1 MDNNHAFQSS
11 KFLRALLVLFFMT
24 VSVQW
29 TFAQLDL
36 NMSRTTL
43 GTVIEQIKT
52 QSKYQF
58 FYDDKLAAT
67 AVEKVNVKNASIED
81 ALTAILKGKNI
92 SFKVED
98 NIVYLSE
105 KSQSGQE
112 GAQQGKERTITGQ
125 VSDDMGPLIG
135 VNVLVKGTSV
145 GCITDFDGNF
155 TLTTTEANPVI
166 QFSYVGYKTQEIA
179 AKEQS
184 VINLMMESDSQL
196 VEEVVVTALGI
207 KRATKALSYNVQE
220 IKSDELTRVK
230 DANLVNSLS
239 GKVAGVTINAS
250 SSGVGGA
257 SKVVM
262 RGTKGIDQSSNA
274 LYVIDGVPMFNLSG
288 EGGQEFDS
296 KGSSEAIADINP
308 EDIESM
314 SVLTGA
320 AAAALYGSH
329 AANGAIVITTKKGKE
344 GRLSLT
350 VSQNTEFLRPFVTP
364 NFQNSYGTGDLLS
377 SAGSVEKSWGN
388 KLNPSNYMGY
398 DPINDF
404 LRTGVVATET
414 VSLSTGTEKNQT
426 YFSASAVNSVGMVPN
441 NDYDRYNF
449 TFRNTTS
456 FLNDKMT
463 LDVSASYI
471 KQKDQNMVN
480 QGTYSNP
487 LVTAYLFP
495 RGDDWNEI
503 KMYERWDTS
512 RNIYTQYWP
521 QGIDTFTGQ
530 NPYWI
535 AYRNL
540 RENNKDRY
548 MLSGSLSY
556 KILDWLSVSG
566 RVRVDNSASTYT
578 EKLYATSNTTL
589 AEGSNNGLY
598 GISNTNDKQTYADIM
613 LNINKNFGENLTFQ
627 ANIGASLS
635 DMQQDVLQNRG
646 PISEDGIPT
655 SNTTLA
661 EGSNNGLYGISN
673 TNDKQ
678 TYADIMLNINKNF
691 GENLTFQANIGASLS
706 DMQQDVLQ
714 NRGPISEDGIPNVF
728 NVFQL
733 DDSKTKRTQSGFHD
747 QTQSVFAS
755 LELGYKSTYYLTLT
769 GRSDWPSQLAGPNST
784 QSAFLYPSVGGSV
797 ILSEL
802 LKLPQQISFL
812 KVRGSFASVGLP
824 FPRFLANPTYSWDNS
839 NKVWQSKRNYPMYNL
854 KPERTDSWEVGL
866 TARFLNHFNLDL
878 ALYTTK
884 TYNQTFDPKISV
896 SSGYS
901 TLYVQTGSVRN
912 KGIELGLGYSNEW
925 GKFKWSSNYVF
936 STNKNEI
943 LELLENYVHP
953 ETGTV
958 ITKERLDVGGMG
970 QARFILKKGGSLG
983 DLYSTADLQR
993 DSNGNILVDQNGSVT
1008 ANYNAE
1014 DIKLGSV
1021 FAKCNMSWRNDFS
1034 WKNLNFGFML
1044 SARIGGIVYSAT
1056 QAAMDMYGV
1065 SESTEIA
1072 RNQGGVYVNG
1082 TDLVNAQ
1089 KWYTT
1094 IGSQSGIPQ
1103 YYTYSATNLRLQE
1116 ASVGYTIPRDKLWN
1130 VADVTVSLVGRN
1142 LLMLYCKAPFDP
1154 EAVAST
1160 GNYYQGI
1167 DNFMTPSA
1175 RSLGFNVRFKF

>member
-308 EDIESM
+308 EDIA
-314 SVLTGA
+314 TGSEVELAVKA
-320 AAAALYGSH
+320 AVVGSH

-578 EKLYATSNTTL
+578 EKLYA
-589 AEGSNNGLY
+589 
-598 GISNTNDKQTYADIM
+598 
-613 LNINKNFGENLTFQ
+613 
-627 ANIGASLS
+627 
-635 DMQQDVLQNRG
+635 
-646 PISEDGIPT
+646 T

>member
-67 AVEKVNVKNASIED
+67 TVEKVDVKNASIED

-112 GAQQGKERTITGQ
+112 STQQGKERTITGQ

-646 PISEDGIPT
+646 PISEDGIP
-655 SNTTLA
+655 
-661 EGSNNGLYGISN
+661 
-673 TNDKQ
+673 
-678 TYADIMLNINKNF
+678 
-691 GENLTFQANIGASLS
+691 
-706 DMQQDVLQ
+706 
-714 NRGPISEDGIPNVF
+714 NVF

-912 KGIELGLGYSNEW
+912 KGVELGLGYSNEW

>member
-1 MDNNHAFQSS
+1 MNNNHAFQSS

-29 TFAQLDL
+29 TFAQLNL
-36 NMSRTTL
+36 NVSRTTL
-43 GTVIEQIKT
+43 GTVIEQIKS

-58 FYDDKLAAT
+58 FYDDKLAT
-67 AVEKVNVKNASIED
+67 MAVENVKVKNASIED
-81 ALTAILKGKNI
+81 ALNAILKGKNI

-105 KSQSGQE
+105 KSAAPQE
-112 GAQQGKERTITGQ
+112 GNQQGKERTITGQ

-135 VNVLVKGTSV
+135 VNVLIKGTSI
-145 GCITDFDGNF
+145 GCITDLDGNF
-155 TLTTTEANPVI
+155 ALTTTEANPVV

-179 AKEQS
+179 AKGQGA
-184 VINLMMESDSQL
+184 INVMLESDSQL

-350 VSQNTEFLRPFVTP
+350 VSQNTEFLRPFITP
-364 NFQNSYGTGDLLS
+364 KFQNSYGTGDLLS
-377 SAGSVEKSWGN
+377 SSGSVERSWGN
-388 KLNPSNYMGY
+388 KLNSSNYMGY
-398 DPINDF
+398 DPISDF

-495 RGDDWNEI
+495 RGDDWNEV

-548 MLSGSLSY
+548 MLSASLNY

-566 RVRVDNSASTYT
+566 RVRVDNSNSTYT

-589 AEGSNNGLY
+589 TEGSNNGLY
-598 GISNTNDKQTYADIM
+598 GISTTADKQTYADLM
-613 LNINKNFGENLTFQ
+613 LNINKNFGENFTLQ

-635 DMQQDVLQNRG
+635 DMQQN
-646 PISEDGIPT
+646 
-655 SNTTLA
+655 
-661 EGSNNGLYGISN
+661 
-673 TNDKQ
+673 
-678 TYADIMLNINKNF
+678 
-691 GENLTFQANIGASLS
+691 
-706 DMQQDVLQ
+706 VLQ

-733 DDSKTKRTQSGFHD
+733 DDTKTKRTQSGFHD
-747 QTQSVFAS
+747 QTQSLFAS
-755 LELGYKSTYYLTLT
+755 VELGYKSTYYLTLT

-802 LKLPQQISFL
+802 LKLPEQISFL

-953 ETGTV
+953 ETGAI

-993 DSNGNILVDQNGSVT
+993 DSNGNILVDQNGNVT

-1034 WKNLNFGFML
+1034 WKNLDFGFML

-1065 SESTEIA
+1065 SESTAMA
-1072 RNQGGVYVNG
+1072 RDQSGVWVNG
-1082 TDLVNAQ
+1082 TDKVNAQ

-1116 ASVGYTIPRDKLWN
+1116 ARIGYTIPKAKLWN

>member
-404 LRTGVVATET
+404 LRTGMVATET

-578 EKLYATSNTTL
+578 EKLYA
-589 AEGSNNGLY
+589 
-598 GISNTNDKQTYADIM
+598 
-613 LNINKNFGENLTFQ
+613 
-627 ANIGASLS
+627 
-635 DMQQDVLQNRG
+635 
-646 PISEDGIPT
+646 T

>member
-24 VSVQW
+24 VSIQW
-29 TFAQLDL
+29 TFAQLNL

-67 AVEKVNVKNASIED
+67 AVEKVDVKNASIED

-112 GAQQGKERTITGQ
+112 GTQQGKERTITGQ

-179 AKEQS
+179 ANEQS

-398 DPINDF
+398 NPINDF

-589 AEGSNNGLY
+589 
-598 GISNTNDKQTYADIM
+598 T
-613 LNINKNFGENLTFQ
+613 
-627 ANIGASLS
+627 
-635 DMQQDVLQNRG
+635 
-646 PISEDGIPT
+646 
-655 SNTTLA
+655 

-755 LELGYKSTYYLTLT
+755 LEVGYKSTYYLTLT

-1065 SESTEIA
+1065 SESTETA

>member
-487 LVTAYLFP
+487 LVTASLFP

-578 EKLYATSNTTL
+578 EKLYA
-589 AEGSNNGLY
+589 
-598 GISNTNDKQTYADIM
+598 
-613 LNINKNFGENLTFQ
+613 
-627 ANIGASLS
+627 
-635 DMQQDVLQNRG
+635 
-646 PISEDGIPT
+646 T

-1065 SESTEIA
+1065 SEPTEIA

>member
-1 MDNNHAFQSS
+1 MNNNHAFQSS

-29 TFAQLDL
+29 TFAQLNL
-36 NMSRTTL
+36 NVSRTTL
-43 GTVIEQIKT
+43 GTVIEQIKS

-58 FYDDKLAAT
+58 FYDDKLAT
-67 AVEKVNVKNASIED
+67 MAVENVKVKNASIED
-81 ALTAILKGKNI
+81 ALNAILKGKNI

-105 KSQSGQE
+105 KSAAPQE
-112 GAQQGKERTITGQ
+112 GNQQGKERTITGQ

-135 VNVLVKGTSV
+135 VNVLIKGTSI
-145 GCITDFDGNF
+145 GCITDLDGNF
-155 TLTTTEANPVI
+155 TLTTTEANPVV

-179 AKEQS
+179 AKGQG
-184 VINLMMESDSQL
+184 VINVMLESDSQL

-364 NFQNSYGTGDLLS
+364 KFQNSYGTGDLLS
-377 SAGSVEKSWGN
+377 SSGSVERSWGN
-388 KLNPSNYMGY
+388 KLNSSNYMGY
-398 DPINDF
+398 DPISDF

-495 RGDDWNEI
+495 RGDDWNEV

-548 MLSGSLSY
+548 MLSASLNY

-566 RVRVDNSASTYT
+566 RVRVDNSNSTYT

-589 AEGSNNGLY
+589 TEGSNNGLY
-598 GISNTNDKQTYADIM
+598 GISTTADKQTYADLM
-613 LNINKNFGENLTFQ
+613 LNINKNFGENFTLQ

-635 DMQQDVLQNRG
+635 DMQQN
-646 PISEDGIPT
+646 
-655 SNTTLA
+655 
-661 EGSNNGLYGISN
+661 
-673 TNDKQ
+673 
-678 TYADIMLNINKNF
+678 
-691 GENLTFQANIGASLS
+691 
-706 DMQQDVLQ
+706 VLQ

-733 DDSKTKRTQSGFHD
+733 DDTKTKRTQSGFHD
-747 QTQSVFAS
+747 QTQSLFAS
-755 LELGYKSTYYLTLT
+755 VELGYKSTYYLTLT

-802 LKLPQQISFL
+802 LKLPEQISFL

-854 KPERTDSWEVGL
+854 KPERTNSWEVGL

-953 ETGTV
+953 ETGAI

-993 DSNGNILVDQNGSVT
+993 DSNGNILVDQNGNVT

-1034 WKNLNFGFML
+1034 WKNLDFGFML

-1065 SESTEIA
+1065 SESTAMA
-1072 RNQGGVYVNG
+1072 RDQSGVWVNG
-1082 TDLVNAQ
+1082 TDKVNAQ

-1116 ASVGYTIPRDKLWN
+1116 ARIGYTIPKAKLWN

>member
-1 MDNNHAFQSS
+1 
-11 KFLRALLVLFFMT
+11 
-24 VSVQW
+24 
-29 TFAQLDL
+29 
-36 NMSRTTL
+36 
-43 GTVIEQIKT
+43 
-52 QSKYQF
+52 
-58 FYDDKLAAT
+58 
-67 AVEKVNVKNASIED
+67 
-81 ALTAILKGKNI
+81 
-92 SFKVED
+92 
-98 NIVYLSE
+98 
-105 KSQSGQE
+105 
-112 GAQQGKERTITGQ
+112 
-125 VSDDMGPLIG
+125 MGPLIG
-135 VNVLVKGTSV
+135 VNVLVKGTSI
-145 GCITDFDGNF
+145 GCITDLDGNF
-155 TLTTTEANPVI
+155 TLTTTEANPVL
-166 QFSYVGYKTQEIA
+166 QFSYIGYRQEEIA
-179 AKEQS
+179 VKGNGP
-184 VINLMMESDSQL
+184 INLTMQNDTQL
-196 VEEVVVTALGI
+196 IEEVVVTALGI

-274 LYVIDGVPMFNLSG
+274 LYVIDGVPMFNLSR

-344 GRLSLT
+344 GRLSVT
-350 VSQNTEFLRPFVTP
+350 VSQNTEFLRPFVIP
-364 NFQNSYGTGDLLS
+364 KFQNSYGTGDLMAS
-377 SAGSVEKSWGN
+377 SGSAERSWGN
-388 KLNPSNYMGY
+388 KLNSSNYMGF
-398 DPINDF
+398 DPVSDF

-414 VSLSTGTEKNQT
+414 VSLSTGTDKNQT
-426 YFSASAVNSVGMVPN
+426 YFSASAVNSAGMVPN

-495 RGDDWNEI
+495 RGDDWSEV

-548 MLSGSLSY
+548 MLSGSLNY
-556 KILDWLSVSG
+556 KILDWLSVAG
-566 RVRVDNSASTYT
+566 RVRVDNSNSTYT

-589 AEGSNNGLY
+589 TEGSNNGLY
-598 GISNTNDKQTYADIM
+598 GISTTADRQTYAGLM
-613 LNINKNFGENLTFQ
+613 VNINKNFGEDF
-627 ANIGASLS
+627 S
-635 DMQQDVLQNRG
+635 
-646 PISEDGIPT
+646 
-655 SNTTLA
+655 
-661 EGSNNGLYGISN
+661 
-673 TNDKQ
+673 
-678 TYADIMLNINKNF
+678 
-691 GENLTFQANIGASLS
+691 FQANIGASLS

-747 QTQSVFAS
+747 QTQSLFAS

-802 LKLPQQISFL
+802 LKLPEQISFL

-824 FPRFLANPTYSWDNS
+824 FPRFLANPTYFWDNS
-839 NKVWQSKRNYPMYNL
+839 NKVWQSKCNYPMYNL

-866 TARFLNHFNLDL
+866 TARFLKHFNLDL

-901 TLYVQTGSVRN
+901 TLYVQTGSVQN

-925 GKFKWSSNYVF
+925 GKFRWSSNYVF
-936 STNKNEI
+936 SANDNKI

-953 ETGTV
+953 ETGAI

-970 QARFILKKGGSLG
+970 RH
-983 DLYSTADLQR
+983 
-993 DSNGNILVDQNGSVT
+993 
-1008 ANYNAE
+1008 
-1014 DIKLGSV
+1014 
-1021 FAKCNMSWRNDFS
+1021 
-1034 WKNLNFGFML
+1034 
-1044 SARIGGIVYSAT
+1044 
-1056 QAAMDMYGV
+1056 V
-1065 SESTEIA
+1065 SS
-1072 RNQGGVYVNG
+1072 
-1082 TDLVNAQ
+1082 
-1089 KWYTT
+1089 
-1094 IGSQSGIPQ
+1094 
-1103 YYTYSATNLRLQE
+1103 
-1116 ASVGYTIPRDKLWN
+1116 
-1130 VADVTVSLVGRN
+1130 
-1142 LLMLYCKAPFDP
+1142 
-1154 EAVAST
+1154 
-1160 GNYYQGI
+1160 
-1167 DNFMTPSA
+1167 
-1175 RSLGFNVRFKF
+1175 

>member
-29 TFAQLDL
+29 TFAQLNL

-67 AVEKVNVKNASIED
+67 TVEKVDVKNASIED

-112 GAQQGKERTITGQ
+112 STQQGKERTITGQ

-495 RGDDWNEI
+495 RGDDWNEV

-635 DMQQDVLQNRG
+635 DMQQDVLQNR
-646 PISEDGIPT
+646 
-655 SNTTLA
+655 A
-661 EGSNNGLYGISN
+661 
-673 TNDKQ
+673 
-678 TYADIMLNINKNF
+678 
-691 GENLTFQANIGASLS
+691 
-706 DMQQDVLQ
+706 
-714 NRGPISEDGIPNVF
+714 PISEDGIPNVF

-912 KGIELGLGYSNEW
+912 KGVELGLGYSNEW

>member
-635 DMQQDVLQNRG
+635 DMQQDV
-646 PISEDGIPT
+646 
-655 SNTTLA
+655 
-661 EGSNNGLYGISN
+661 
-673 TNDKQ
+673 
-678 TYADIMLNINKNF
+678 M
-691 GENLTFQANIGASLS
+691 
-706 DMQQDVLQ
+706 Q

>member
-24 VSVQW
+24 VSIQW
-29 TFAQLDL
+29 TFAQLNL

-67 AVEKVNVKNASIED
+67 AVEKVDVKNASIED

-112 GAQQGKERTITGQ
+112 GTQQGKERTITGQ

-179 AKEQS
+179 ANEQS

-398 DPINDF
+398 NPINDF

-589 AEGSNNGLY
+589 
-598 GISNTNDKQTYADIM
+598 T
-613 LNINKNFGENLTFQ
+613 
-627 ANIGASLS
+627 
-635 DMQQDVLQNRG
+635 
-646 PISEDGIPT
+646 
-655 SNTTLA
+655 

-755 LELGYKSTYYLTLT
+755 LEVGYKSTYYLTLT

-1044 SARIGGIVYSAT
+1044 YARIGGIVYSAT

-1065 SESTEIA
+1065 SESTETA

>member
-646 PISEDGIPT
+646 PISEDGIP
-655 SNTTLA
+655 
-661 EGSNNGLYGISN
+661 
-673 TNDKQ
+673 
-678 TYADIMLNINKNF
+678 
-691 GENLTFQANIGASLS
+691 
-706 DMQQDVLQ
+706 
-714 NRGPISEDGIPNVF
+714 NVF

-896 SSGYS
+896 SSCYS

>member
-1 MDNNHAFQSS
+1 MKSNHSFRGS
-11 KFLRALLVLFFMT
+11 KLLRALLILLLVT
-24 VSVQW
+24 VPTQW
-29 TFAQLDL
+29 TFAQLNL
-36 NMSRTTL
+36 STPRTTL
-43 GTVIEQIKT
+43 GTVIKQIQS

-58 FYDDKLAAT
+58 FYDDKLSTVSVDAI
-67 AVEKVNVKNASIED
+67 KVKDASLETVLNQ
-81 ALTAILKGKNI
+81 ALKGKDI
-92 SFKVED
+92 SFRVEE

-105 KSQSGQE
+105 KTDAPQDVN
-112 GAQQGKERTITGQ
+112 QQQPGKERKVTGQ
-125 VSDDMGPLIG
+125 VVDDLGEPLIG
-135 VNVLVKGTSV
+135 VNVLVKGTTTGV
-145 GCITDFDGNF
+145 ITDLDGNF
-155 TLTTTEANPVI
+155 TLNTTEENPVI
-166 QFSYVGYKTQEIA
+166 QFSYIGYKQEEVPL
-179 AKEQS
+179 KGQT
-184 VINLMMESDSQL
+184 VINITMVNDTQ
-196 VEEVVVTALGI
+196 VIDEVVVTALGI

-220 IKSDELTRVK
+220 IKSDALTTVK
-230 DANLVNSLS
+230 DANLINSLS
-239 GKVAGVTINAS
+239 GKVAGVTINTS

-274 LYVIDGVPMFNLSG
+274 LYVIDGVPMFNLGG

-296 KGSSEAIADINP
+296 KGSTEAIADINP

-350 VSQNTEFLRPFVTP
+350 VSQNTEFLNTLVSPE
-364 NFQNSYGTGDLLS
+364 FQNTYGTGDLLS
-377 SAGSVEKSWGN
+377 ASGSVERSWGN
-388 KLNPSNYMGY
+388 KLNSANYMGF
-398 DPINDF
+398 DPIKDF
-404 LRTGVVATET
+404 LRTGVVTTET

-426 YFSASAVNSVGMVPN
+426 YFSASAVNSAGMVPN

-463 LDVSASYI
+463 LDVGASYI
-471 KQKDQNMVN
+471 KQSDKNMVN

-548 MLSGSLSY
+548 MLNASLNY

-566 RVRVDNSASTYT
+566 RVRVDNSVSNFT
-578 EKLYATSNTTL
+578 EKMYATSTTTL
-589 AEGSNNGLY
+589 AEGSSNGLY
-598 GISNTNDKQTYADIM
+598 GVTSTRDKQLYADFM
-613 LNINKNFGENLTFQ
+613 VNINKNFGENFSLQ
-627 ANIGASLS
+627 ANLG
-635 DMQQDVLQNRG
+635 G
-646 PISEDGIPT
+646 
-655 SNTTLA
+655 
-661 EGSNNGLYGISN
+661 
-673 TNDKQ
+673 
-678 TYADIMLNINKNF
+678 
-691 GENLTFQANIGASLS
+691 SLS

-728 NVFQL
+728 NVYQL
-733 DDSKTKRTQSGFHD
+733 DDTKTKRIQTGYRE
-747 QTQSVFAS
+747 QTQSLFAS
-755 LELGYKSTYYLTLT
+755 VELGYKSTYYLTLT
-769 GRSDWPSQLAGPNST
+769 GRSDWPSQLAGPNSV
-784 QSAFLYPSVGGSV
+784 QKAFFYPSVGGSV

-802 LKLPQQISFL
+802 MKLPEQISYL

-854 KPERTDSWEVGL
+854 KPEKTDSWEVGI
-866 TARFLNHFNLDL
+866 TARFLKHFNLDL

-912 KGIELGLGYSNEW
+912 KGIELSLGYSNEW
-925 GKFKWSSNYVF
+925 GKFKWSSNYIF
-936 STNKNEI
+936 SANKNEI
-943 LELLENYVHP
+943 TELLENYVHP
-953 ETGTV
+953 ETGAI

-983 DLYSTADLQR
+983 DLYSTADLKR
-993 DSNGNILVDQNGSVT
+993 DSEGNILIDQNGNVT

-1021 FAKCNMSWRNDFS
+1021 FPKCNMSWRNDFS
-1034 WKNLNFGFML
+1034 WKNLNFGFMF

-1065 SESTEIA
+1065 SGTSADA
-1072 RNQGGVYVNG
+1072 RDNGGVVING
-1082 TDLVNAQ
+1082 GDMVNAQ

-1116 ASVGYTIPRDKLWN
+1116 ASIGYTITKDKLWN
-1130 VADVTVSLVGRN
+1130 IADLTVSLVGRN
-1142 LLMLYCKAPFDP
+1142 LWMIYCKAPFDP

>member
-426 YFSASAVNSVGMVPN
+426 DVSASAVNSVGMVPN

-578 EKLYATSNTTL
+578 EKLYA
-589 AEGSNNGLY
+589 
-598 GISNTNDKQTYADIM
+598 
-613 LNINKNFGENLTFQ
+613 
-627 ANIGASLS
+627 
-635 DMQQDVLQNRG
+635 
-646 PISEDGIPT
+646 T

>member
-646 PISEDGIPT
+646 PISEDGIP
-655 SNTTLA
+655 
-661 EGSNNGLYGISN
+661 
-673 TNDKQ
+673 
-678 TYADIMLNINKNF
+678 
-691 GENLTFQANIGASLS
+691 
-706 DMQQDVLQ
+706 
-714 NRGPISEDGIPNVF
+714 NVF

-1034 WKNLNFGFML
+1034 WKNLNFAFML

>member
-646 PISEDGIPT
+646 PISEDGIP
-655 SNTTLA
+655 
-661 EGSNNGLYGISN
+661 
-673 TNDKQ
+673 
-678 TYADIMLNINKNF
+678 
-691 GENLTFQANIGASLS
+691 
-706 DMQQDVLQ
+706 
-714 NRGPISEDGIPNVF
+714 NVF

-912 KGIELGLGYSNEW
+912 KGVELGLGYSNEW

>member
-112 GAQQGKERTITGQ
+112 STQQGKERTITGQ

-350 VSQNTEFLRPFVTP
+350 VSHNTEFLRPFVTP

-578 EKLYATSNTTL
+578 EKLYA
-589 AEGSNNGLY
+589 
-598 GISNTNDKQTYADIM
+598 
-613 LNINKNFGENLTFQ
+613 
-627 ANIGASLS
+627 
-635 DMQQDVLQNRG
+635 
-646 PISEDGIPT
+646 T

>member
-29 TFAQLDL
+29 TFAQLNL
-36 NMSRTTL
+36 NVSRTTL

-67 AVEKVNVKNASIED
+67 AVEKVDVKNASIED

-646 PISEDGIPT
+646 PISEDGIP
-655 SNTTLA
+655 
-661 EGSNNGLYGISN
+661 
-673 TNDKQ
+673 
-678 TYADIMLNINKNF
+678 
-691 GENLTFQANIGASLS
+691 
-706 DMQQDVLQ
+706 
-714 NRGPISEDGIPNVF
+714 NVF

-912 KGIELGLGYSNEW
+912 KGVELGLGYSNEW

>member
-29 TFAQLDL
+29 TFAQLNL

-67 AVEKVNVKNASIED
+67 TVEKVDVKNASIED

-112 GAQQGKERTITGQ
+112 GTQQGKERTITGQ

-646 PISEDGIPT
+646 PISEDGIP
-655 SNTTLA
+655 
-661 EGSNNGLYGISN
+661 
-673 TNDKQ
+673 
-678 TYADIMLNINKNF
+678 
-691 GENLTFQANIGASLS
+691 
-706 DMQQDVLQ
+706 
-714 NRGPISEDGIPNVF
+714 NVF

-912 KGIELGLGYSNEW
+912 KGVELGLGYSNEW

-1044 SARIGGIVYSAT
+1044 SARIGSIVYSAT

>member
-1 MDNNHAFQSS
+1 M
-11 KFLRALLVLFFMT
+11 RALLVLLFMA

-29 TFAQLDL
+29 GFAQLNL
-36 NMSRTTL
+36 NVSRATL
-43 GTVIEQIKT
+43 GTVIEQIKS

-58 FYDDKLAAT
+58 FCDDKLAALS
-67 AVEKVNVKNASIED
+67 VENVKVKDASIED
-81 ALTAILKGKNI
+81 ALNAILKGKNI
-92 SFKVED
+92 SYKVED

-105 KSQSGQE
+105 KTASQQE
-112 GAQQGKERTITGQ
+112 GNQQGKERTITGV

-135 VNVLVKGTSV
+135 VNVLVKGSSN
-145 GCITDFDGNF
+145 GCITDLDGNF

-166 QFSYVGYKTQEIA
+166 VLSYIGYKSQEIA
-179 AKEQS
+179 VKGSEP
-184 VINLMMESDSQL
+184 INVMMENDTQMI
-196 VEEVVVTALGI
+196 EEVVVTALGI

-220 IKSDELTRVK
+220 VKSDELTRVK

-344 GRLSLT
+344 GRLSVT

-364 NFQNSYGTGDLLS
+364 KFQNSYGTGDLMAS
-377 SAGSVEKSWGN
+377 SGSVERSWGN
-388 KLNPSNYMGY
+388 KLNSSNYMGFN
-398 DPINDF
+398 PINDF

-426 YFSASAVNSVGMVPN
+426 YFSASAVNSAGMVPN

-495 RGDDWNEI
+495 RGDDWNEV

-548 MLSGSLSY
+548 MLSGSLNY
-556 KILDWLSVSG
+556 KILDWLSVAG
-566 RVRVDNSASTYT
+566 RIRVDNSNSTYT

-589 AEGSNNGLY
+589 TEGSNNGLY
-598 GISNTNDKQTYADIM
+598 GISTTADRQTYADFM
-613 LNINKNFGENLTFQ
+613 VNINKNFGEDFSFQ
-627 ANIGASLS
+627 AN
-635 DMQQDVLQNRG
+635 V
-646 PISEDGIPT
+646 
-655 SNTTLA
+655 
-661 EGSNNGLYGISN
+661 
-673 TNDKQ
+673 
-678 TYADIMLNINKNF
+678 
-691 GENLTFQANIGASLS
+691 GASLS

-747 QTQSVFAS
+747 QTQSLFAS
-755 LELGYKSTYYLTLT
+755 VELGYKSIYYLTLT

-802 LKLPQQISFL
+802 LKLPEQISFL

-866 TARFLNHFNLDL
+866 TARFLKHFNLDL

-901 TLYVQTGSVRN
+901 TLYVQTGSVQN

-936 STNKNEI
+936 SANDNKI

-953 ETGTV
+953 ETGAI

-993 DSNGNILVDQNGSVT
+993 DNNGNVMVDQNGSVT

-1065 SESTEIA
+1065 SASTEAA
-1072 RNQGGVYVNG
+1072 RDNGGVWVNG
-1082 TDLVNAQ
+1082 SDKVNAQ

-1116 ASVGYTIPRDKLWN
+1116 ASIGYTIPKDKLWN

-1142 LLMLYCKAPFDP
+1142 LWMIYCKAPFDP

>member
-404 LRTGVVATET
+404 MRTGVVATET

-578 EKLYATSNTTL
+578 EKLYA
-589 AEGSNNGLY
+589 
-598 GISNTNDKQTYADIM
+598 
-613 LNINKNFGENLTFQ
+613 
-627 ANIGASLS
+627 
-635 DMQQDVLQNRG
+635 
-646 PISEDGIPT
+646 T